1 MSRMSRFALAG
12 LAVVGLASAANA
24 QVCVGTPSFSTG
36 SARLGGNA
44 LIGQNAKAYGVQLA
58 LGEHRGWFVSG
69 NWSYAKN
76 DTSAG
81 GSSNAGGGAIGYDYA
96 LNAEKTVAICP
107 MVGVQAQEGSV
118 VGLTPMPNN
127 PQNTLDVNVGGALG
141 WVASQSESMEVIPSV
156 AAAYVA
162 RSYKAK
168 IVQQGLPTP
177 STTDNFGLIS
187 ATVGFVF
194 NKRCTISPMVQI
206 PVSETNGKVAYGVA
220 ASYNF
225 NLPGWLHM

>member
-12 LAVVGLASAANA
+12 LAVVGFASVANA
-24 QVCVGTPSFSTG
+24 QVCAGTPSFSTG

-81 GSSNAGGGAIGYDYA
+81 GSSNAGGGTLGYDWA
-96 LNAEKTVAICP
+96 LNPEKTVAICP

-118 VGLTPMPNN
+118 VGLTPMPND

-141 WVASQSESMEVIPSV
+141 WVASQSESMEVIPSIS
-156 AAAYVA
+156 AAYVA
-162 RSYKAK
+162 RSSKAK

-187 ATVGFVF
+187 ATIGFVF

-206 PVSETNGKVAYGVA
+206 PVSELNGKVAYGVA

-225 NLPGWLHM
+225 NLPKWLHM